1 MALARPVLGTGE
13 IPEELAELAS
23 TRELYIS
30 TEAGADQPRVEL
42 SEVEGAENTSTWRV
56 TVRSSAASASAHIPG
71 RAAVRE
77 SPATLHAQVDA
88 EVDTTGYRPEWCDLM
103 YQPRQ
108 VPHIA
113 ATMQRIDGRRRV
125 RPLYIFGPDD
135 RRVFQDTTFP
145 WHCAGKLYNSQ
156 GFMGSAALVWGNVIV
171 TAGHM
176 VPWGQSSWWMRF
188 VPDYFDGQS
197 LLGAGV
203 QSYVSDVRG
212 YNTGGHVAGYDW
224 AVCKLYNRL
233 GDTLGYYGFNGYS
246 SSWENGNYWTV
257 VGYPGD
263 VAGGER
269 PSWQG
274 AISIHDDDGDSNGG
288 QELESQTADINH
300 GDSGG
305 PIFGWWSGD
314 PRVIGVVSGE
324 EEEYK
329 FPFSTEDNN
338 IFASGS
344 GFTNLIA
351 WARSN
356 W

>member
-1 MALARPVLGTGE
+1 MRPPLRRLNG
-13 IPEELAELAS
+13 
-23 TRELYIS
+23 
-30 TEAGADQPRVEL
+30 
-42 SEVEGAENTSTWRV
+42 
-56 TVRSSAASASAHIPG
+56 
-71 RAAVRE
+71 
-77 SPATLHAQVDA
+77 
-88 EVDTTGYRPEWCDLM
+88 
-103 YQPRQ
+103 
-108 VPHIA
+108 
-113 ATMQRIDGRRRV
+113 RRV

-135 RRVFQDTTFP
+135 RRVYQDSSYP
-145 WHCAGKLYNSQ
+145 WHCVGKLYNSD
-156 GFMGSAALVWGNVIV
+156 GFVGSAALVSANAIV

-176 VPWGQSSWWMRF
+176 VPWNGISAGSWWMRF

-203 QSYVSDVRG
+203 ESYVSDVNG
-212 YNTGGHVAGYDW
+212 YNTGGNVAGYDW
-224 AVCKLYNRL
+224 AVGKLYTRL
-233 GDTLGYYGFNGYS
+233 GDSLGWFGYNGYS
-246 SSWENGNYWTV
+246 SDWEDQNLWTV
-257 VGYPGD
+257 AGYPGD

-274 AISIHDDDGDSNGG
+274 GISIHDDDGDSNGG
-288 QELESQTADINH
+288 QELESQTADVNH

-305 PIFGWWSGD
+305 PIWAWWDND

-338 IFASGS
+338 IFSSGS